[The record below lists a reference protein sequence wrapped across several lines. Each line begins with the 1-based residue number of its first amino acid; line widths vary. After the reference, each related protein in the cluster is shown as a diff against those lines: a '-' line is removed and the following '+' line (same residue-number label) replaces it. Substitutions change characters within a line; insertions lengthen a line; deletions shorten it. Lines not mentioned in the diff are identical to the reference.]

1 MPESPSGDSIFSTS
15 APQSDSMRTQVGPAR
30 TRDRSSTLN
39 RASGVAFMKPPSCLF
54 GGLCRRGPAFGDQLA
69 GQRQQL
75 AAIVDRVV
83 QWIEAADQERRHA
96 ESVIIQQRL
105 GYLARGA

>member
-1 MPESPSGDSIFSTS
+1 MPESPSGDSTFMTS

-39 RASGVAFMKPPSCLF
+39 RASGVAFIKPPFCLSRGVGRHHPPF
-54 GGLCRRGPAFGDQLA
+54 GNQLTGP
-69 GQRQQL
+69 RQQL

-83 QWIEAADQERRHA
+83 QRIETADQERRHA
-96 ESVIIQQRL
+96 EIV
-105 GYLARGA
+105 

>member
-1 MPESPSGDSIFSTS
+1 MPESPSGDSILSTS

-39 RASGVAFMKPPSCLF
+39 RASGVAFMEPPSCLF
-54 GGLCRRGPAFGDQLA
+54 RGLCSRALALGDQLTC
-69 GQRQQL
+69 QWQQF

-83 QWIEAADQERRHA
+83 QRIEAADQERRHA
-96 ESVIIQQRL
+96 EIVIIRQRL
-105 GYLARGA
+105 GHLG